1 MIEWS
6 YPEKPGTRKGKEMNV
21 LTKEL
26 AKLLKA
32 SLKAS
37 FPYATF
43 SVTTQRGLTIDLI
56 DVQFDGEADRN
67 EVYSVAK
74 TFETDQLAVR
84 VSGNSY
90 KLI

>member
-1 MIEWS
+1 
-6 YPEKPGTRKGKEMNV
+6 MNV

-37 FPYATF
+37 FPYAKF
-43 SVTTQRGLTIDLI
+43 SVTTHRGLTIDLL
-56 DVQFDGEADRN
+56 DVEFDGEADRN
-67 EVYSVAK
+67 EVFAVAK
-74 TFETDQLAVR
+74 TFESDSLAVR

>member
-1 MIEWS
+1 
-6 YPEKPGTRKGKEMNV
+6 MNA

-26 AKLLKA
+26 AKLLKS
-32 SLKAS
+32 SLKTS

-43 SVTTQRGLTIDLI
+43 SVTTHRGLTIDLI
-56 DVQFDGEADRN
+56 DVSFNGEADRN
-67 EVYSVAK
+67 EVFSVAK
-74 TFETDQLAVR
+74 TFETDSLAVR

>member
-1 MIEWS
+1 
-6 YPEKPGTRKGKEMNV
+6 MNV

-43 SVTTQRGLTIDLI
+43 KVSTHRGLTIDLI
-56 DVQFDGEADRN
+56 NVSFDGEAEGRD
-67 EVYSVAK
+67 VYSVAK
-74 TFETDQLAVR
+74 TFESDSLAVR

>member
-1 MIEWS
+1 
-6 YPEKPGTRKGKEMNV
+6 MNV

-37 FPYATF
+37 FPYAAF
-43 SVTTQRGLTIDLI
+43 RVTTHRGLTIDLI
-56 DVQFDGEADRN
+56 DVSFDGEADRD
-67 EVYSVAK
+67 EVSSVAK

>member
-1 MIEWS
+1 
-6 YPEKPGTRKGKEMNV
+6 MNV

-26 AKLLKA
+26 AKLLKS

-43 SVTTQRGLTIDLI
+43 SVTTHRGLTIDLI
-56 DVQFDGEADRN
+56 DVSFDGEADRN

>member
-1 MIEWS
+1 
-6 YPEKPGTRKGKEMNV
+6 MNV

-26 AKLLKA
+26 AKLLKS

-37 FPYATF
+37 FPYAAF
-43 SVTTQRGLTIDLI
+43 SVTTHRGLTIDLI
-56 DVQFDGEADRN
+56 DVEFSGEADGN

-74 TFETDQLAVR
+74 SFETDQLAVR